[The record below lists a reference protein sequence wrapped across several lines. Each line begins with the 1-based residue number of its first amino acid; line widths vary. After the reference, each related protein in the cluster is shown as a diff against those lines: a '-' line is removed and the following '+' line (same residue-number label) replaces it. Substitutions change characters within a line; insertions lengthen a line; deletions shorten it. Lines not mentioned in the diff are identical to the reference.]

1 MKSEHHQAETQQD
14 LQAVCDAFAKWR
26 RSRRKR
32 EPIPEEL
39 WRAAVD
45 LCASYPIFRIA
56 RALRLNHARLKQ
68 RVQQR
73 AGKNTSFEFVEV
85 KAPPLLSLSPCVV
98 QLRSPAGFELKIE
111 MDAAAACG
119 LAPIISCFVSQG
131 R

>member
-1 MKSEHHQAETQQD
+1 MKSEHRQVEAQQD

-32 EPIPEEL
+32 EPIPEDL

-45 LCASYPIFRIA
+45 LCASYPVFRIA

-68 RVQQR
+68 RVQKR
-73 AGKNTSFEFVEV
+73 PGKTTAFEFVEV
-85 KAPPLLSLSPCVV
+85 KAPPLFSLSPCVV

-111 MDAAAACG
+111 LDAAAVSG